1 MNVTIIPRAS
11 STSDALQSRS
21 NEDDSKDLIP
31 IRDKPAFVSAMHIR
45 IAIYPCA
52 TSGLSRPDIVSKQTN
67 NQKQKSDQNCNFFA
81 IRDCSEPPITN

>member
-52 TSGLSRPDIVSKQTN
+52 TSGLSRPDIVSKQTK
-67 NQKQKSDQNCNFFA
+67 NQKQKSDQNCNYFA
-81 IRDCSEPPITN
+81 IRDCSEPPIMN